1 MEKKTTIGQVL
12 VVNLAPE
19 APQFW
24 LNTIFYSAS
33 FTFFGARALQVYKQQ
48 WGTYHQSLNYR
59 KKKIKI
65 CGSLKLQPINYG
77 VAACP
82 KCDFHTVRRIFHTII
97 DYLRL

>member
-12 VVNLAPE
+12 VVNLAPG

-24 LNTIFYSAS
+24 LNTIFYSAP
-33 FTFFGARALQVYKQQ
+33 FTFFSAGAAVRHLPSVLKLQE
-48 WGTYHQSLNYR
+48 
-59 KKKIKI
+59 KKKKKI

-77 VAACP
+77 VATCP